1 MKQMLKVIVPVVLVG
16 LMVSGCGAGVSEDKP
31 IAEVKSEAKAM
42 SVEQLKTTVAKYQ
55 KVIQSKNAE
64 ITQLTTKL
72 KSIPIAKMMGEEAG
86 KIKTDIQNITTSVKA
101 LSERLNVYSQALR
114 SK

>member
-1 MKQMLKVIVPVVLVG
+1 MKQMLKAIVPVVLVG
-16 LMVSGCGAGVSEDKP
+16 LMISGCGAGLSENKP

-42 SVEQLKTTVAKYQ
+42 SVEQLKATVAKYQ
-55 KVIQSKNAE
+55 EVIQSKNSE
-64 ITQLTTKL
+64 IKQLAAKL
-72 KSIPIAKMMGEEAG
+72 KTIPIAKMMGEEAG
-86 KIKTDIQNITTSVKA
+86 KIKTEIQNITTSVKA